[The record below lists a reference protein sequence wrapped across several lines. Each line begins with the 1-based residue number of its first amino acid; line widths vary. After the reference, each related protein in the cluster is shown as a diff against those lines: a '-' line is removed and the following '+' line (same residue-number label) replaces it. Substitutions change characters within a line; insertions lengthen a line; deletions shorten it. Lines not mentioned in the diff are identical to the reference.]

1 MDVSQTY
8 SEEMSSSDED
18 FDTSMRQDNF
28 QKEPDF
34 DDAPLDFCP
43 SCAKTLPLELEDCLQ
58 RWKMLLFSSNASL
71 RKLRSLCSS
80 LKKRLSRSH
89 SMIADKNRHISQ
101 LEEAVKGLGAKI
113 ECATEEAEKKTR
125 DLAELHLKLNENY
138 RLVAELSSDNLRL
151 STEKAAAEQLLD
163 EVKHEQGLLK
173 SDLGKAQKMIEDTMA
188 SSTDVWR
195 PRQSSP
201 ETSASS
207 FDFFPPN
214 SPSVNSRN
222 NHKRRGS
229 IPPRGRQK
237 SNRSKWKANCGGAS
251 SDYASETSPR
261 KRSHSRPSTA
271 LASDVSSP
279 DLGVDLGSDP
289 FSSLERSNGISLP
302 ASSSSSSSKLYK
314 DDMSVVLTFVLCLQN
329 NQLWRPFWR
338 KTNDS
343 SRTKNDCQKSSANRK
358 VH

>member
-1 MDVSQTY
+1 MDELSYQLDVSQTY

-18 FDTSMRQDNF
+18 FESGMRHESF
-28 QKEPDF
+28 QKETDY
-34 DDAPLDFCP
+34 DEAPLDFCP
-43 SCAKTLPLELEDCLQ
+43 SCAKSLPLELEDCLQ

-71 RKLRSLCSS
+71 RKLRTLCSS
-80 LKKRLSRSH
+80 LKKRLNRSH
-89 SMIADKNRHISQ
+89 SMITDKNRHITQ

-113 ECATEEAEKKTR
+113 ESATDEAERKTR

-173 SDLGKAQKMIEDTMA
+173 SDLGKAQKMIEDSMMNA
-188 SSTDVWR
+188 SSSGVDVWSTR
-195 PRQSSP
+195 QPQRQSSP

-229 IPPRGRQK
+229 IPPPRGRQK
-237 SNRSKWKANCGGAS
+237 SNRSKWKTNACGAS

-289 FSSLERSNGISLP
+289 FSSLERSNGLA
-302 ASSSSSSSKLYK
+302 ASSSSSSSKFPYN
-314 DDMSVVLTFVLCLQN
+314 V
-329 NQLWRPFWR
+329 
-338 KTNDS
+338 
-343 SRTKNDCQKSSANRK
+343 
-358 VH
+358 